1 MPKKSMDKKSDIGVL
16 DKQKNKL
23 QPPRKFKVILHN
35 DDYTSFDFVEKI
47 LMQIF
52 HKSVIDAKAIAR
64 SVHET
69 GRGVAGVYPKSIA
82 ETKSHKVNATASA
95 YGLPLLSEI
104 EPE

>member
-1 MPKKSMDKKSDIGVL
+1 MPKKAMDKKSDIGTI

-35 DDYTSFDFVEKI
+35 DDYTSFQFVEQLLI
-47 LMQIF
+47 EVF
-52 HKSVIDAKAIAR
+52 HKPPLVAKSIAR

-69 GRGVAGVYPKSIA
+69 GKGIAGVYPKGIA
-82 ETKSHKVNATASA
+82 ETKSHRVNSIAKAHQV
-95 YGLPLLSEI
+95 PLLSEI